1 MKHVEVLSAGEGC
14 MRRFHNILLDEVLG
28 GIHRLTINCPK
39 ELNALNAGALEMDRA
54 MDILVADPTAREC
67 C

>member
-1 MKHVEVLSAGEGC
+1 MWKYSPLEKAVCEG
-14 MRRFHNILLDEVLG
+14 FHNILLDEVLG